1 MASVVD
7 ICNLALANVGA
18 QPISSLGD
26 AVTTAVLCSTFYP
39 LARDTLLEEADW
51 KCVSTRASI
60 AEDAIPPLW
69 DFAHRYLIPSD
80 CAGRVRQVADST
92 GAEVTRWDMELG
104 YIVCDAESPIQ
115 IRYTSRVVDPVVF
128 SSTMVEAIAFK
139 LASLIAIPITE
150 NQALQQTL
158 LKEYL
163 RALEMAKAAD
173 GIRQSKEHIPLASP
187 WPVDPTTGAMV
198 DAEGKPLYIP
208 DSVKAR

>member
-18 QPISSLGD
+18 QPISSLVD
-26 AVTTAVLCSTFYP
+26 ASTTAVLCSTFYQ

-51 KCVSTRASI
+51 KCASARASI
-60 AEDAIPPLW
+60 AEDAVPPLW
-69 DFAHRYLIPSD
+69 DFLHRYLIPSD

-115 IRYTSRVVDPVVF
+115 IRYTSRVVDPAVF

-198 DAEGKPLYIP
+198 DSEGKPLYIP
-208 DSVKAR
+208 DSIKAR